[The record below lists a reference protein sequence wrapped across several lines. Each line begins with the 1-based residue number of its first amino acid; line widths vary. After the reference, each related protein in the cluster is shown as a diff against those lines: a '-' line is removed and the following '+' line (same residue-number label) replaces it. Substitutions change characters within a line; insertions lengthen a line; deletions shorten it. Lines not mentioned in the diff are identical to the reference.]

1 MVTAFTILLVIG
13 LTVFAI
19 SMWLA
24 AQEDRRQ

>member
-1 MVTAFTILLVIG
+1 MKITLTILLLIG
-13 LTVFAI
+13 LAAFAI